1 MKPCILVPH
10 YDHVTQFERILP
22 RLLETG
28 LPLVV
33 VDDHSPHAAWDRLVA
48 LLRQS
53 APDAHLV
60 RHAANR
66 GKGGAVK
73 TGLGAALDRGFSHA
87 LQIDAD
93 GQHDLD
99 AVARLLEAATAMPDA
114 LICGKPQFDESIP
127 KGRYY
132 ARFLTLGLCWVESL
146 GREIE
151 DAMCGFRVYPL
162 HRVVPIIRRYRL
174 GERMDFDPEILVR
187 AVWEGIDLV
196 YVPVRVIYPEE
207 GRSHF
212 LYVHDNLRIT
222 AMHLRLLAGMLPRA
236 PALLRRKWRRR

>member
-10 YDHVTQFERILP
+10 YDHVAQFERILP

-48 LLRQS
+48 LLRRE

-60 RHAANR
+60 RHGTNR

-87 LQIDAD
+87 VQIDAD

-99 AVARLLEAATAMPDA
+99 AVARLLEAATARPDA
-114 LICGKPQFDESIP
+114 LVCGRPQFDEV
-127 KGRYY
+127 K
-132 ARFLTLGLCWVESL
+132 
-146 GREIE
+146 
-151 DAMCGFRVYPL
+151 
-162 HRVVPIIRRYRL
+162 PI
-174 GERMDFDPEILVR
+174 
-187 AVWEGIDLV
+187 AKDLV
-196 YVPVRVIYPEE
+196 
-207 GRSHF
+207 GSF
-212 LYVHDNLRIT
+212 
-222 AMHLRLLAGMLPRA
+222 LAGEADEVGVMFNLCHWMPSF
-236 PALLRRKWRRR
+236 